1 MSPGTRREADD
12 ERAAICRGLE
22 ALGLL
27 QFERYVPVLA
37 DYCELV
43 RRWNRVTNL
52 VSRRDIGRFVPRHL
66 LDSLSIHPWLTGER
80 VLDFGSGAGLPGL
93 VLALVNPKRQ
103 FVLAERKPRKAR
115 FLRHASMTLGAANV
129 QVCESLDSFVPD
141 SGVSDSGFH
150 TITSR
155 AVGDSATLWAGL
167 HARLAPGGAMVLMEA
182 ASPRGPGSCTARPD
196 RPDSVPD
203 VPGAR
208 AKRHWVSLPGITDP
222 HSVLIL
228 RKPRESGQ
236 QQTPA

>member
-1 MSPGTRREADD
+1 MSPSTRREADD

-22 ALGLL
+22 ALGLN

-93 VLALVNPKRQ
+93 VLALVDPKRQ

-129 QVCESLDSFVPD
+129 QVWESLDTVLL
-141 SGVSDSGFH
+141 DSGFH

-155 AVGDSATLWAGL
+155 AVGDSATLWAAL
-167 HARLAPGGAMVLMEA
+167 NARLAPGGAMVLMEA
-182 ASPRGPGSCTARPD
+182 ASPRGTGPCTARPD

-208 AKRHWVSLPGITDP
+208 AERHWVSLPGIADP
-222 HSVLIL
+222 HSVLVF
-228 RKPRESGQ
+228 RKPQESGQ
-236 QQTPA
+236 